1 MELIAEIIGAILEAI
16 CFSDFRFSDKD
27 NKD

>member
-1 MELIAEIIGAILEAI
+1 MELIAEIIEAILEVI
-16 CFSDFRFSDKD
+16 CFSDFRFSDKK

>member
-1 MELIAEIIGAILEAI
+1 MEIIVEIIGAILEAL
-16 CFSDFRFSDKD
+16 CVSDFRFSDKK

>member
-1 MELIAEIIGAILEAI
+1 MEIIVEIIGATLEAL
-16 CFSDFRFSDKD
+16 CVSDFRFSDKK